1 MGLRHKKSLEK
12 SRLLTAYFLSALLPK
27 AGLVTMQP
35 LTAPCT
41 LSCPPRTLQ
50 HWILPNAYGNIDDIF
65 IIAYIIYDKFGFVNS
80 LQQKPA
86 ENNLLALFAYIAD
99 FYSRSGR
106 PSPKKAP
113 KVTPI
118 GISNRVSDTPRSYE
132 RAPKVSATLTKAN
145 G

>member
-1 MGLRHKKSLEK
+1 MQFVNFMCFINYDSCEAVKGKLKGTKHTIIRQ
-12 SRLLTAYFLSALLPK
+12 
-27 AGLVTMQP
+27 QP
-35 LTAPCT
+35 LP
-41 LSCPPRTLQ
+41 
-50 HWILPNAYGNIDDIF
+50 D
-65 IIAYIIYDKFGFVNS
+65 
-80 LQQKPA
+80 
-86 ENNLLALFAYIAD
+86 LFHIKAD

-113 KVTPI
+113 KVTTI